1 MIGDATRD
9 ILVFTFLLIKARRM
23 STQDGPTV
31 FIVDDDRDVRESLHE
46 LMESVGLH
54 SKSFGTAQE
63 FLSSQRSDGP
73 SCLILD
79 VRLPGISGLDL
90 QHELK
95 KGKVSIPIIFLTAH
109 ADVPMSVNAMKS
121 GAIEFL
127 TKPFR
132 HQDLLDAVQRSLARD
147 RIGREKQR
155 DLSELRQR
163 YNALSVREREVM
175 SRVVTGMLNKQ
186 VAAEL
191 DASEG
196 TIKMH
201 RSQVMKKMQ
210 AKSLPELVRM
220 ADKLKSIT

>member
-1 MIGDATRD
+1 
-9 ILVFTFLLIKARRM
+9 M

-46 LMESVGLH
+46 LLESVGLH
-54 SKSFGTAQE
+54 SKSFATAQE
-63 FLSSQRSDGP
+63 FLSSPHSDGP

-109 ADVPMSVNAMKS
+109 ADVPMSVKAMKS
-121 GAIEFL
+121 GAVEFL

-132 HQDLLDAVQRSLARD
+132 HQDLLDAVQRSLTRD
-147 RIGREKQR
+147 RIGRGKQR
-155 DLSELRQR
+155 DTVELRQR
-163 YNALSVREREVM
+163 YNTLSVREREVM

-196 TIKMH
+196 TVKMH

-210 AKSLPELVRM
+210 AQSLPELVRM

>member
-1 MIGDATRD
+1 
-9 ILVFTFLLIKARRM
+9 M
-23 STQDGPTV
+23 STQDVATI
-31 FIVDDDRDVRESLHE
+31 FIVDDDRDVRESLQE
-46 LMESVGLH
+46 LLESVGLH

-63 FLSSQRSDGP
+63 FLASPRSDGP

-109 ADVPMSVNAMKS
+109 ADVPMSVKAMKS
-121 GAIEFL
+121 GAVEFL

-132 HQDLLDAVQRSLARD
+132 QQDLLDAVQRSLTRD
-147 RIGREKQR
+147 RIVREKQR
-155 DLSELRQR
+155 DTAELRQR
-163 YNALSVREREVM
+163 YDTISVREREVM
-175 SRVVTGMLNKQ
+175 SLVVSGMLNKQ
-186 VAAEL
+186 IAAEL
-191 DASEG
+191 GASEA
-196 TIKMH
+196 TVKMH
-201 RSQVMKKMQ
+201 RSQAMKKMQ